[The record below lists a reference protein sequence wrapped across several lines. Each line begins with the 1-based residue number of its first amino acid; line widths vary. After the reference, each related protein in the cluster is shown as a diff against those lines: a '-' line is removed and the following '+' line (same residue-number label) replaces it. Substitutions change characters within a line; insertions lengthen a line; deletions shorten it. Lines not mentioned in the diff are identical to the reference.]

1 MTIDVDILIETYLSL
16 REYIPAKDRQEAS
29 DHIMSFL
36 ADSLGD
42 KELTDFS
49 ETDSYTKRSYEEYVV
64 GSDESFEDEDDS
76 DDEY

>member
-42 KELTDFS
+42 KELTDLYS
-49 ETDSYTKRSYEEYVV
+49 AIVADIEKKVR
-64 GSDESFEDEDDS
+64 
-76 DDEY
+76 